1 MRGGR
6 LMMRIHCIAVS
17 QRRPTSQFR
26 THLLPAHLATFVLF
40 FQPAH
45 ERDFRKIAALQL
57 GEEIPR
63 VHRVSPGALIGGKHF
78 LDERLET

>member
-1 MRGGR
+1 
-6 LMMRIHCIAVS
+6 
-17 QRRPTSQFR
+17 
-26 THLLPAHLATFVLF
+26 LF

-57 GEEIPR
+57 GEEIAR